1 MSVCL
6 SVKFK
11 FIELLTQLKINRV
24 RAIFVGQ
31 GTTKSHNPRIFKSQ
45 YLSEC
50 LRYEPDF
57 LHVIINFIDFKI
69 TFSNMGSNGAPSL
82 ISGRWRKLPPLGFS
96 SESETSPLIGLKFP
110 KIS

>member
-1 MSVCL
+1 MSVCF

-11 FIELLTQLKINRV
+11 FIELLTQLKINGV

-57 LHVIINFIDFKI
+57 LHVIINFIGFKI
-69 TFSNMGSNGAPSL
+69 TFSNRRSHGAPSL
-82 ISGRWRKLPPLGFS
+82 ISAQN
-96 SESETSPLIGLKFP
+96 LKRRP
-110 KIS
+110 

>member
-11 FIELLTQLKINRV
+11 FIELLTQLKIDRV
-24 RAIFVGQ
+24 RVIFVGQ

-69 TFSNMGSNGAPSL
+69 TFSN
-82 ISGRWRKLPPLGFS
+82 LGFS
-96 SESETSPLIGLKFP
+96 RRSFIDYRRVA
-110 KIS
+110 KID